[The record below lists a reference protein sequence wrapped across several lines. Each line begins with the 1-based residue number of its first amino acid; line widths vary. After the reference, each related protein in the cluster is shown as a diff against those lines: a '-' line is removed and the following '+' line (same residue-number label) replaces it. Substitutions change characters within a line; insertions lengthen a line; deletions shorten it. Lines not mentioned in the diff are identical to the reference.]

1 MTRYCTKC
9 GKMLDEKQF
18 YTSNNLE
25 KYQDG
30 KLNECKDCISM
41 HVDPW
46 DPDTFLWILE
56 EADVPYIKSAWDKI
70 IEKEI
75 AKKGNA
81 SSVTGKGTIGRYL
94 SSMKLSQYKRM
105 RWADT
110 EVLAEKEKEAKI
122 TAMQTQGFTPEEIE
136 EALAEEK
143 GPPRPEPPFPQTDI
157 DSSLVG
163 APPDGSAPTGPADPA
178 LAGFEPEE
186 DEFADQ
192 LTEADKLM
200 LRLKWGKGY
209 TAEQWV
215 RMEQLYND
223 MMKSYDIQTAGHKDT
238 LIMLCKTSIRAN
250 DLLDA
255 GDIDGFQKM
264 QRAYDSLM
272 KSGKFQAAQNKEQ
285 NSEYVDSVGELV
297 AMCEREGFI
306 PRYYTDGP
314 QDKID
319 RTLQDLEQYTRTLV
333 KEETNLENLV
343 NAAVR
348 DIALDREREAHIDV
362 DDSGEAQDE
371 ESQLFDYE
379 NPPTLT
385 LDDQEEFSKAIE
397 EDQRSDEDIFGE
409 EYDF

>member
-75 AKKGNA
+75 AKKGSA

-143 GPPRPEPPFPQTDI
+143 GPPRPEPPFPQTQEDT
-157 DSSLVG
+157 DSPPT
-163 APPDGSAPTGPADPA
+163 APAPADPA
-178 LAGFEPEE
+178 LAGLEPEE
-186 DEFADQ
+186 DEFSDQ

-255 GDIDGFQKM
+255 GDRLSM
-264 QRAYDSLM
+264 S
-272 KSGKFQAAQNKEQ
+272 
-285 NSEYVDSVGELV
+285 
-297 AMCEREGFI
+297 
-306 PRYYTDGP
+306 P
-314 QDKID
+314 
-319 RTLQDLEQYTRTLV
+319 
-333 KEETNLENLV
+333 
-343 NAAVR
+343 
-348 DIALDREREAHIDV
+348 
-362 DDSGEAQDE
+362 
-371 ESQLFDYE
+371 
-379 NPPTLT
+379 
-385 LDDQEEFSKAIE
+385 
-397 EDQRSDEDIFGE
+397 
-409 EYDF
+409 

>member
-75 AKKGNA
+75 AKKGSA

-143 GPPRPEPPFPQTDI
+143 GPPRPEPPFPQTQEDT
-157 DSSLVG
+157 DS
-163 APPDGSAPTGPADPA
+163 PPTVPADPA
-178 LAGFEPEE
+178 LTGFEPEE
-186 DEFADQ
+186 DEFSDQ

-255 GDIDGFQKM
+255 GDRLSM
-264 QRAYDSLM
+264 S
-272 KSGKFQAAQNKEQ
+272 
-285 NSEYVDSVGELV
+285 
-297 AMCEREGFI
+297 
-306 PRYYTDGP
+306 P
-314 QDKID
+314 
-319 RTLQDLEQYTRTLV
+319 
-333 KEETNLENLV
+333 
-343 NAAVR
+343 
-348 DIALDREREAHIDV
+348 
-362 DDSGEAQDE
+362 
-371 ESQLFDYE
+371 
-379 NPPTLT
+379 
-385 LDDQEEFSKAIE
+385 
-397 EDQRSDEDIFGE
+397 
-409 EYDF
+409 

>member
-75 AKKGNA
+75 AKKGSA

-143 GPPRPEPPFPQTDI
+143 GPPRPEPPFPQTQEDT
-157 DSSLVG
+157 DSPPT
-163 APPDGSAPTGPADPA
+163 APALADPA

-186 DEFADQ
+186 DEFSDQ

-255 GDIDGFQKM
+255 GDRLSM
-264 QRAYDSLM
+264 S
-272 KSGKFQAAQNKEQ
+272 
-285 NSEYVDSVGELV
+285 
-297 AMCEREGFI
+297 
-306 PRYYTDGP
+306 P
-314 QDKID
+314 
-319 RTLQDLEQYTRTLV
+319 
-333 KEETNLENLV
+333 
-343 NAAVR
+343 
-348 DIALDREREAHIDV
+348 
-362 DDSGEAQDE
+362 
-371 ESQLFDYE
+371 
-379 NPPTLT
+379 
-385 LDDQEEFSKAIE
+385 
-397 EDQRSDEDIFGE
+397 
-409 EYDF
+409 

>member
-143 GPPRPEPPFPQTDI
+143 GPPRPEPPFPQTQEDI
-157 DSSLVG
+157 G
-163 APPDGSAPTGPADPA
+163 EPPTTPADPA

-186 DEFADQ
+186 DEFSDQ

-255 GDIDGFQKM
+255 GDKVSM
-264 QRAYDSLM
+264 S
-272 KSGKFQAAQNKEQ
+272 
-285 NSEYVDSVGELV
+285 
-297 AMCEREGFI
+297 
-306 PRYYTDGP
+306 P
-314 QDKID
+314 
-319 RTLQDLEQYTRTLV
+319 
-333 KEETNLENLV
+333 
-343 NAAVR
+343 
-348 DIALDREREAHIDV
+348 
-362 DDSGEAQDE
+362 
-371 ESQLFDYE
+371 
-379 NPPTLT
+379 
-385 LDDQEEFSKAIE
+385 
-397 EDQRSDEDIFGE
+397 
-409 EYDF
+409 

>member
-75 AKKGNA
+75 AKKGSA

-143 GPPRPEPPFPQTDI
+143 GPPRPEPPFPQTQEDI
-157 DSSLVG
+157 G
-163 APPDGSAPTGPADPA
+163 EPPTAPADPA

-186 DEFADQ
+186 DEFSDQ

-272 KSGKFQAAQNKEQ
+272 KSGKF
-285 NSEYVDSVGELV
+285 
-297 AMCEREGFI
+297 
-306 PRYYTDGP
+306 
-314 QDKID
+314 
-319 RTLQDLEQYTRTLV
+319 DL
-333 KEETNLENLV
+333 
-343 NAAVR
+343 
-348 DIALDREREAHIDV
+348 
-362 DDSGEAQDE
+362 
-371 ESQLFDYE
+371 DYE
-379 NPPTLT
+379 KLFQLPLGSGLCN
-385 LDDQEEFSKAIE
+385 QAN
-397 EDQRSDEDIFGE
+397 GE
-409 EYDF
+409 T

>member
-75 AKKGNA
+75 AKKGSA

-143 GPPRPEPPFPQTDI
+143 GPPRPEPPFPQTI

-163 APPDGSAPTGPADPA
+163 APPDGSAPTENADPA

-186 DEFADQ
+186 DEFSDQ

-255 GDIDGFQKM
+255 GD
-264 QRAYDSLM
+264 R
-272 KSGKFQAAQNKEQ
+272 
-285 NSEYVDSVGELV
+285 
-297 AMCEREGFI
+297 
-306 PRYYTDGP
+306 
-314 QDKID
+314 
-319 RTLQDLEQYTRTLV
+319 
-333 KEETNLENLV
+333 
-343 NAAVR
+343 
-348 DIALDREREAHIDV
+348 
-362 DDSGEAQDE
+362 
-371 ESQLFDYE
+371 
-379 NPPTLT
+379 
-385 LDDQEEFSKAIE
+385 FSM
-397 EDQRSDEDIFGE
+397 SP
-409 EYDF
+409 

>member
-75 AKKGNA
+75 AKKGSA

-143 GPPRPEPPFPQTDI
+143 GPPRPEPPFPQTTEEDPSPI
-157 DSSLVG
+157 
-163 APPDGSAPTGPADPA
+163 ADPA
-178 LAGFEPEE
+178 LADFEPDE
-186 DEFADQ
+186 DEFSDQ

-255 GDIDGFQKM
+255 GDKVSM
-264 QRAYDSLM
+264 S
-272 KSGKFQAAQNKEQ
+272 
-285 NSEYVDSVGELV
+285 
-297 AMCEREGFI
+297 
-306 PRYYTDGP
+306 P
-314 QDKID
+314 
-319 RTLQDLEQYTRTLV
+319 
-333 KEETNLENLV
+333 
-343 NAAVR
+343 
-348 DIALDREREAHIDV
+348 
-362 DDSGEAQDE
+362 
-371 ESQLFDYE
+371 
-379 NPPTLT
+379 
-385 LDDQEEFSKAIE
+385 
-397 EDQRSDEDIFGE
+397 
-409 EYDF
+409 